1 MIKPKITKLN
11 FSYERKESNIWVLN
25 SDDIPLNKDIIKDQQ
40 IIHLSPGGFGG
51 NHKHPRTEWF
61 IGLGNL
67 LFIWLDENGK
77 KHEVDMNPDGNLLL
91 IEVPPFLP
99 HVVLN
104 NSNSDNQVLFEYADA
119 KQSGVE
125 RVIIVE

>member
-11 FSYERKESNIWVLN
+11 FSYEGKDSKIWVLN
-25 SDDIPLNKDIIKDQQ
+25 SDDIPLDKSLIKDQQ
-40 IIHLSPGGFGG
+40 IIHLFPGGFGG
-51 NHKHPRTEWF
+51 NHKHQRTEWF

-67 LFIWLDENGK
+67 LFIWLDEHGK
-77 KHEVDMNPDGNLLL
+77 KHEVNMNPDGNLLL

-99 HVVLN
+99 HAVLN
-104 NSNSDNQVLFEYADA
+104 NSNSESQVLFEYADA